1 MSSSSSDG
9 DDLLVLVLD
18 RQRKRRRSRGS
29 RTIWAKEWISRR
41 GTQGAYCNLI
51 RELSVEDPSMYNAY
65 HRLNVDSFNAILAM
79 VGPTIA
85 KMDTNMRE
93 CITPGERLAVTLRF
107 LATGK
112 SHLLCATIC

>member
-9 DDLLVLVLD
+9 DDLLVLFLD
-18 RQRKRRRSRGS
+18 RQRKRRRSTGS
-29 RTIWAKEWISRR
+29 RTIWAREWITRR
-41 GTQGAYCNLI
+41 GAQGAYCNLI
-51 RELSVEDPSMYNAY
+51 RELSVEDPTMYNAY

-79 VGPTIA
+79 VGP
-85 KMDTNMRE
+85 KMETNMRE
-93 CITPGERLAVTLRF
+93 CINPGERLAVTLRF